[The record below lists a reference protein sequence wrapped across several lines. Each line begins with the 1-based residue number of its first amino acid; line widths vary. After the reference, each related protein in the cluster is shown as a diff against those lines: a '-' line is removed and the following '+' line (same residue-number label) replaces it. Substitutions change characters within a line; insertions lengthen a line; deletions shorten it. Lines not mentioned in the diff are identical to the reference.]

1 MSKGSI
7 PSEFLPRYT
16 YSDYERWEGNWELIY
31 GFPYAMSP
39 SPKREHQLAERRFM
53 RLVEDALTIKNNLCD
68 CTVYHE
74 LDWIIDENTVVC
86 PDVMIVC
93 GKFENDFL
101 RFPPVL
107 IMEIASDKTRLK
119 DRNVKFKLYEANGV
133 RFYLMADIERKSIEV
148 FALINN
154 SYTEVNSSSFQ
165 LNSTYAIDL
174 DLEKIW
180 K

>member
-1 MSKGSI
+1 
-7 PSEFLPRYT
+7 
-16 YSDYERWEGNWELIY
+16 
-31 GFPYAMSP
+31 
-39 SPKREHQLAERRFM
+39 
-53 RLVEDALTIKNNLCD
+53 
-68 CTVYHE
+68 
-74 LDWIIDENTVVC
+74 
-86 PDVMIVC
+86 MIVC

-154 SYTEVNSSSFQ
+154 SYTEVTSSSFQ
-165 LNSTYAIDL
+165 LNSTCAIDL

-180 K
+180 Q